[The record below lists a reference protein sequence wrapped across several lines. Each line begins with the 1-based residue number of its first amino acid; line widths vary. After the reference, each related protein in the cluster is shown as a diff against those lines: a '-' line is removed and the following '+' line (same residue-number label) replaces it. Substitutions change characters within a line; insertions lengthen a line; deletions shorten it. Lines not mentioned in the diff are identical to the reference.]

1 VEKMGRR
8 PILEQVFPEHSAI
21 DLGVMLNVHE
31 KSLATRI
38 KKNKDEQVEY
48 KG

>member
-8 PILEQVFPEHSAI
+8 PILEQVLLEHSAI
-21 DLGVMLNVHE
+21 GLGVMLDVQE

-38 KKNKDEQVEY
+38 KEKKDEQVEY
-48 KG
+48 IG

>member
-1 VEKMGRR
+1 M
-8 PILEQVFPEHSAI
+8 P
-21 DLGVMLNVHE
+21 NVQE

-48 KG
+48 KGKKKS

>member
-1 VEKMGRR
+1 M
-8 PILEQVFPEHSAI
+8 P
-21 DLGVMLNVHE
+21 DVHE

-48 KG
+48 KSKKKF